1 MTRTMMNLYVP
12 RSSVDVLDQAR
23 IVGARNRKDHG
34 CDLEPEYHAA
44 ISSPVNA
51 WSPTTM
57 NRQPVQ
63 GQSTTGSS
71 VRPGCTCFTLIEE
84 CSGWISMPLIW
95 PSEQT
100 GQTRITCAGTIT
112 RESPGARRRENVRTR
127 RSFNRHLPPRVRS
140 LPTSAPGS
148 LRQRLRLPQR
158 VPASGPE
165 PRATLREPAPT
176 DTGTR
181 G

>member
-1 MTRTMMNLYVP
+1 MTRTMMYLHILRRRVN
-12 RSSVDVLDQAR
+12 VLDQAR
-23 IVGARNRKDHG
+23 VVGARNRKDHRRNLQAE
-34 CDLEPEYHAA
+34 DHAA

-71 VRPGCTCFTLIEE
+71 VRLGCTCFTLIEE

-100 GQTRITCAGTIT
+100 GQTRTTCAGPMT
-112 RESPGARRRENVRTR
+112 R
-127 RSFNRHLPPRVRS
+127 
-140 LPTSAPGS
+140 
-148 LRQRLRLPQR
+148 
-158 VPASGPE
+158 
-165 PRATLREPAPT
+165 
-176 DTGTR
+176 
-181 G
+181 